1 MRALTHTIPKPR
13 PVVALILALGLGTA
27 VAVPCQAQ
35 VFPGSTVQ
43 GDILRG
49 AGVYFEGLGFYNLNT
64 AQARSINTDTDMR
77 INEYW
82 LILFRNRNREI
93 AQRNLAELE
102 LLKRMRDERGRT
114 LLETPHAA
122 DVASGAALNAL
133 MDLMVDPKFQRSA
146 WSTARVNLEAEIA
159 QSIPYLMPSQG
170 MKLALPLL
178 KTVEGWPV
186 LLRDETFKV
195 ERRNYLSAMNT
206 VLQQSQDGKL
216 TTDAVEAVDRALGDL
231 ERAFRDHGSRADLT
245 RFTMAQNFLIELRKS
260 TAVLRLP
267 FVDGLLGEL
276 ERYPGTTM
284 ADLMDFMHRHKLRFH
299 QASTP
304 SERGLYRQLYELLA
318 RQREMLVSRA
328 MLPDMGAPLVPE
340 EVARPAPASAPAR
353 NVPSPPVPG
362 VEP

>member
-1 MRALTHTIPKPR
+1 MR
-13 PVVALILALGLGTA
+13 ILAHALSRTQPVLGWLLVLGAWIT
-27 VAVPCQAQ
+27 VAAPCQAQ
-35 VFPGSTVQ
+35 VYPGSTVQ

-64 AQARSINTDTDMR
+64 AQARAINVDTDMR

-93 AQRNLAELE
+93 AQRNKAELE
-102 LLKRMRDERGRT
+102 LLKRMREQRDTT
-114 LLETPHAA
+114 LLDTPHAA

-146 WSTARVNLEAEIA
+146 WSSARVDLEAEIA

-170 MKLALPLL
+170 MKLTLPLL

-186 LLRDETFKV
+186 LLRDDTFKV

-216 TTDAVEAVDRALGDL
+216 TRESVEAVDQAIDEL

-284 ADLMDFMHRHKLRFH
+284 ADLMDFMHRHKLRFSP
-299 QASTP
+299 ATTP
-304 SERGLYRQLYELLA
+304 SERGLYRQLHELLVK
-318 RQREMLVSRA
+318 QRKMLVARA
-328 MLPDMGAPLVPE
+328 VLPDIQDRPGLNGGDPLEPETIVP
-340 EVARPAPASAPAR
+340 
-353 NVPSPPVPG
+353 NPP
-362 VEP
+362 EPKP